1 MGSLSEKH
9 RHLEIQLRT
18 TGNPEAGYRR
28 ALRDAIAN
36 GDSYMEVEALKCLG
50 DLHLEKGKSS
60 KASEELRKCKTFYTA
75 ALLRCKDRDLKE
87 TLQHRSRYLE
97 KVAGKL
103 EEKHCITASSREEAQ
118 NGDCSSS
125 SSVLRAAE
133 TFLALDRLL
142 AGFDVKNLEDEYTK
156 ILVTA
161 IATCD
166 RVLEEESL
174 KSLGDL
180 YLEEGKKRLDILLL
194 SKAEGLYNNAR
205 GRCEEPEAKEVLSHR
220 YKYAEKVTE
229 EVKLMLCKRG
239 IRGSKFKNTKDR
251 GREVIPIPDAGSDA
265 EDSELLR
272 LYEDRTKK
280 GQSRMESGDLEE
292 AEQDFAEALKLVHGK
307 PTYLELEADCLHRLG
322 NVYKDRGKMTKD
334 GGDFTKA
341 AALYQA
347 SLVRTGNEDFKKN
360 STSSSTQRSS
370 PSYGKQSGYHVIG
383 ELAKSA

>member
-1 MGSLSEKH
+1 MASLAEKH

-18 TGNPEAGYRR
+18 TGNTEVGYRR
-28 ALRDAIAN
+28 ALRDAIAD
-36 GDSYMEVEALKCLG
+36 GDSYIEVEALKCLG
-50 DLHLEKGKSS
+50 DLHLEKGKST
-60 KASEELRKCKTFYTA
+60 KNCEELRKCKAFYTA

-87 TLQHRSRYLE
+87 TLQHRSEYLE

-103 EEKHCITASSREEAQ
+103 EEKPCTTAGSREGVQ

-133 TFLALDRLL
+133 IFLALDEIHVE
-142 AGFDVKNLEDEYTK
+142 FHIQNLEEEYTK
-156 ILVTA
+156 TLATA

-180 YLEEGKKRLDILLL
+180 YLEEGKKRLDTLLL

-220 YKYAEKVTE
+220 IKYAEKVTE
-229 EVKLMLCKRG
+229 EVKLRLCKRG

-251 GREVIPIPDAGSDA
+251 GSKVIPIPDAGSDT

-272 LYEDRTKK
+272 LYEDHTKK

-322 NVYKDRGKMTKD
+322 NVYKDRGKITKD

-341 AALYQA
+341 AALYRA
-347 SLVRTGNEDFKKN
+347 SLVRTGNEDFKKKLHQFIN
-360 STSSSTQRSS
+360 TTE
-370 PSYGKQSGYHVIG
+370 QSFLRHTVGV
-383 ELAKSA
+383 SCD